1 MKPISEMSSIE
12 LAAFVCSSLK
22 EVGIITTLSGG
33 FCTEIYSCGEYTSMD
48 IDLINQYNESHKLI
62 VKTMKQLGF
71 MQDGRYFYHDDAEY
85 AIEFPSGPPAVG
97 DELIT
102 DVAEIQTDAGVLRLL
117 TPTDAIKDRLAAY
130 YHWNSER
137 TLEQALW
144 IAQKNSF
151 DMDSIKQWSDKEG
164 MNDKFEIFMVRHQGW
179 LKNNYNFG

>member
-1 MKPISEMSSIE
+1 MK
-12 LAAFVCSSLK
+12 
-22 EVGIITTLSGG
+22 
-33 FCTEIYSCGEYTSMD
+33 
-48 IDLINQYNESHKLI
+48 KLR
-62 VKTMKQLGF
+62 F
-71 MQDGRYFYHDDAEY
+71 
-85 AIEFPSGPPAVG
+85 
-97 DELIT
+97 
-102 DVAEIQTDAGVLRLL
+102 
-117 TPTDAIKDRLAAY
+117 TDAIKDRLAAY